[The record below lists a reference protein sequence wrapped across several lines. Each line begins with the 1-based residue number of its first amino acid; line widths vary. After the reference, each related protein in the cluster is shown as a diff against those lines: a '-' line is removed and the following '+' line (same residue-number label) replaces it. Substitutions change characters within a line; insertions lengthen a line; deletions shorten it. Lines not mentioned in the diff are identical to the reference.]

1 MLVPTHILYL
11 SLGMFA
17 LGVFGV
23 LTRRNAI
30 VILMSIELMLNAA
43 NLNFIAFSWA
53 LGSVVGQIFALF
65 VICVA
70 AGEVAVGLAI
80 LITLI
85 RNSESVNVEEFHI
98 LKG

>member
-1 MLVPTHILYL
+1 
-11 SLGMFA
+11 
-17 LGVFGV
+17 
-23 LTRRNAI
+23 
-30 VILMSIELMLNAA
+30 MLNAA
-43 NLNFIAFSWA
+43 NLNFIAFAWA
-53 LGSVVGQIFALF
+53 RGDVVGQIFALF

-85 RNSESVNVEEFHI
+85 RSQDSVNVEEFHI